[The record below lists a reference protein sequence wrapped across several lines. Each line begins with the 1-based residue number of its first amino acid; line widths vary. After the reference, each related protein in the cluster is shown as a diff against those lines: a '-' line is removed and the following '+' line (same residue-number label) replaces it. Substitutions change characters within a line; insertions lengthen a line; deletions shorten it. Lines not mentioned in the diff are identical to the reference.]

1 MFRRQQL
8 DALHEEFQNAWRG
21 KPEYEQLLRDT
32 HLGIAYSDAGR
43 ALDEIDPRIAALI
56 CKHKPPEESHA

>member
-1 MFRRQQL
+1 MFRKQHL
-8 DALHEEFQNAWRG
+8 DELYEELNKEWRG

-43 ALDEIDPRIAALI
+43 SLDDIDPRVVALI
-56 CKHKPPEESHA
+56 EKHKSGN